1 MEAYVLMID
10 LTRKKILV
18 TGGNGFIGKN
28 LVENLITVRRVPAK
42 NIVITHSRKDDI
54 RVYKTC
60 ERLLKDNHIDVV
72 IHLAALIGG
81 VGYSSTHAA
90 EQYYNNILM
99 DLQIVEASKNVG
111 VEKVVLVSS
120 ACAYPEKTPYPL
132 KEEYLWQGIPQET
145 NLAYGI
151 AKRLMAVQGPAYRQR
166 YGLNVAT
173 VIPNNA
179 YGPHDNF
186 HPDYSHVMPSL
197 IRRCVAGE
205 NPLVVWGNGKPTRDF
220 LYVKDFV
227 EGVLLAAEKLDTDE
241 YVNLG
246 SGTETSIRDLVS
258 AVQRLTGHT
267 GKIVYDKTKP
277 NGQPRRSVDISKARR
292 LIGFKPKYSLERGL
306 AETVAWYKANVDTAL
321 LRSKDP
327 SN

>member
-1 MEAYVLMID
+1 MVD
-10 LTRKKILV
+10 LAHKKILV

-28 LVENLITVRRVPAK
+28 LVENLATLRGVPRE
-42 NIVITHSRKDDI
+42 NIVVTRSKTDDI
-54 RVYKTC
+54 RVYETC
-60 ERLLKDNHIDVV
+60 ERLLRDNKIDIV

-120 ACAYPEKTPYPL
+120 ACAYPERTPYPL

-151 AKRLMAVQGPAYRQR
+151 AKRLMHVQGPAYREQ
-166 YGLNVAT
+166 YGLNVVS

-179 YGPHDNF
+179 YGVHDNF
-186 HPDYSHVMPSL
+186 HPSFSHVIPSL
-197 IRRCVAGE
+197 IRRTVAGE
-205 NPLVVWGNGKPTRDF
+205 DPLVVWGDGTPTRDF

-246 SGTETSIRDLVS
+246 SGTETAIKDLIS
-258 AVQRLTGHT
+258 MIQKHTGHT
-267 GKIVYDKTKP
+267 GTVVYDNTKP
-277 NGQPRRSVDISKARR
+277 NGQPRRSVDISRARE
-292 LIGFKPKYSLERGL
+292 LIGFEPKYSLEDGL
-306 AETVAWYKANVDTAL
+306 KETIEWYLANKDSATVTQ
-321 LRSKDP
+321 KDP
-327 SN
+327 SAK